1 MQNMEIMAKGLGIK
15 FIFGEAKAKMDGHI
29 LITNPGYVSQKLKN
43 VKSGGIDFSAL
54 KMIVLDE
61 ADELF
66 IQDGNMECFTLLKKQ
81 FDKN

>member
-1 MQNMEIMAKGLGIK
+1 MEIMAKGLGIK

-66 IQDGNMECFTLLKKQ
+66 I
-81 FDKN
+81 